1 MIYKRYLNR
10 KYLIIIILLLLSTTI
25 QAQTKEPTFSKKSSW
40 KEITTNLFD
49 STFFEINTFSIK
61 GDTIINGKNY
71 SKIYANNKYYSAFR
85 ETEDN
90 RIYIY
95 WKDEYP
101 SGEYLT
107 YDFDWYPGKKL
118 YKHYPNPST
127 GEIDSVV
134 LVTLGNNIDSI
145 QLLDGKYYQYV
156 KIGNSQFGP
165 EMLIK
170 GIGDTFYPFSPLGL
184 PTNGDQYA
192 LLCFYIDDILVY
204 SNSYFNCC
212 FVPVI
217 EIIDVPKTAIT
228 GIQLELSGT
237 ILPSNATYK
246 DIVWSVYDTGTTGAT
261 INDNIL
267 YTTDKGT
274 VTVTAIVKYDVAIDT
289 VYKQN
294 FTIEVES
301 VGINNYPQESSHI
314 RIYPNPSNHS
324 ITVEFSE
331 NLDVDTFEI
340 YDIKGS
346 LVKSYDVKGEKTV
359 VIQNIATG
367 KYVYAAILKNKQK
380 LTGKLIIN

>member
-1 MIYKRYLNR
+1 M
-10 KYLIIIILLLLSTTI
+10 LLLSTTI

-61 GDTIINGKNY
+61 GDTIIEGKCY
-71 SKIYANNKYYSAFR
+71 SKIYVNNKYYSAFR

-127 GEIDSVV
+127 GEIDSAV

-170 GIGDTFYPFSPLGL
+170 GIGDTFYPFCPLGL

-204 SNSYFNCC
+204 SNPYFNCC
-212 FVPVI
+212 FVAVT
-217 EIIDVPKTAIT
+217 EITDVPTTAVADIP
-228 GIQLELSGT
+228 LELSGT
-237 ILPSNATYK
+237 ALPNNATYK
-246 DIVWSVYDTGTTGAT
+246 GIVWSIYDAGTTGAT
-261 INDNIL
+261 ITDNIL

-274 VTVTAIVKYDVAIDT
+274 VTVTATVYYEAAIDT
-289 VYKQN
+289 VYMQN
-294 FTIEVES
+294 FKIEVES
-301 VGINNYPQESSHI
+301 AGINDFSQESSNI
-314 RIYPNPSNHS
+314 RVYPNPSNHS
-324 ITVEFSE
+324 VTVEFSE

-346 LVKSYDVKGEKTV
+346 LIQSYNVRGKSKIEIKDLSKGT
-359 VIQNIATG
+359 
-367 KYVYAAILKNKQK
+367 YVYNVILKNNKK
-380 LTGKLIIN
+380 LSGKIVIQ